1 VGGATAG
8 NGSTNTALGTGA
20 SSSGAGATGGTS
32 SSLAAGGATAGSGN
46 TSTAMGTGASSTG
59 TENRAS
65 GVPADERSASDRGTN
80 PHRDRSARNERH
92 NDQ

>member
-1 VGGATAG
+1 
-8 NGSTNTALGTGA
+8 
-20 SSSGAGATGGTS
+20 
-32 SSLAAGGATAGSGN
+32 
-46 TSTAMGTGASSTG
+46 MGTGASSTG

-80 PHRDRSARNERH
+80 PHRDRSAHNERH